1 MVFEKIHK
9 NFEKHSLI
17 SFLSLS
23 SNFPQRKVT
32 PILAASGHLKTVVL
46 FQIIMLQL
54 FQIIL
59 SMKLVFSLPFQHV
72 RGKSLFVT
80 PVCCRSKQTQSL
92 WTDGS
97 LGIYSPTTSALVIC
111 QRSTN
116 ASSWN
121 RRLFLMLV
129 CMFPLVNK

>member
-97 LGIYSPTTSALVIC
+97 LGIYSPTHIC
-111 QRSTN
+111 LGDLPEIYQCIKLEQEIVSN
-116 ASSWN
+116 ACLHVSS
-121 RRLFLMLV
+121 
-129 CMFPLVNK
+129 CK